1 MCTSDYTRR
10 RFPSTLYYKFI
21 PPHPLH
27 FVRQDVPS
35 SILENT
41 PLVFLG
47 PLLPPGGY
55 IICMSSLPV
64 LSFGPLGV
72 DLVHTLFLDKLKLLL
87 LHSAQQGAYK
97 QP

>member
-1 MCTSDYTRR
+1 MNMLT
-10 RFPSTLYYKFI
+10 PAAKIVST
-21 PPHPLH
+21 PHP
-27 FVRQDVPS
+27 PS
-35 SILENT
+35 FFSQYDLTPSYRNT

-55 IICMSSLPV
+55 IIFMSSLPV
-64 LSFGPLGV
+64 LSCGPLGV